1 VSLAGRWLLATVL
14 LMVALCGGYVAAGGL
29 DYKPSAAADPCTPRT
44 WPSVSGISEITQQAA
59 ISALDGAA
67 CKLNVSAEELGLAFT
82 SKGRLS
88 DFQQRHGFSDAE
100 IQDAARAGVNRA
112 IDDGEASGQL
122 NSIEATILR
131 LAAQAAPIDRLIEYA
146 RQVLESTG

>member
-1 VSLAGRWLLATVL
+1 MSLAGRWMLAVAL
-14 LMVALCGGYVAAGGL
+14 LMVGLCGGYVAAGGL

-88 DFQQRHGFSDAE
+88 PLLTDMPVQVILDA
-100 IQDAARAGVNRA
+100 DAGLMGAARRGIRLELGLVR
-112 IDDGEASGQL
+112 EA
-122 NSIEATILR
+122 
-131 LAAQAAPIDRLIEYA
+131 
-146 RQVLESTG
+146 